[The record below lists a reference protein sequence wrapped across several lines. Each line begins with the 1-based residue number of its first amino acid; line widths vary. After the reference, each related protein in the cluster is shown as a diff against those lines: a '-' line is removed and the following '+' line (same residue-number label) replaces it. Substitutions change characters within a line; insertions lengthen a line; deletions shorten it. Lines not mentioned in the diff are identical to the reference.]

1 MIMLIETRKDEMIV
15 QKACTF
21 LTDVAE
27 QFLSKRVIQRD
38 SKGMKIILHI
48 IERNFWKFP
57 QVNALY
63 TQMKLVH
70 VIATLIQLVADDD
83 KEGVLR
89 NGVANLTK
97 NADLAKKLMHCFRRV
112 VPDYICEVRRSS

>member
-97 NADLAKKLMHCFRRV
+97 NADLAEKMMHCFSRV
-112 VPDYICEVRRSS
+112 VPDDICEVRRSS